1 MVGRRGLALITMLIA
16 ILALLGAPEVEARM
30 HRHRRAASRPRRCHS
45 DKQCHGGTCND
56 AGQCCRADE
65 ITCGTSCCNKL
76 LADACCNGQCVDFAR
91 NDNNCGGC
99 GIVCTGGKSC
109 QDGVCTC
116 LADEVDCGNKCAN
129 LFVDDDNCG
138 ACGHMCDADLKCFLG
153 ECGCKDIYQTL
164 CDGQCV
170 DLHTSRD
177 DCGWCGNVCLA
188 GGDCVDG
195 ECLLPCGPCEERVNN
210 VCVPKDGET
219 DCNGVCVHTQTD
231 PHNCGGCGAGCPSGI
246 TCTNGTCDFCGV
258 GYTTCHPPDPNR
270 VVGCC
275 RQDIAPV
282 CCESSMG
289 GGCCTT
295 DTTCCDGYCCPA
307 GTQCC
312 VNSRHTYPCIPAG
325 QPCLG

>member
-76 LADACCNGQCVDFAR
+76 LADACCG
-91 NDNNCGGC
+91 
-99 GIVCTGGKSC
+99 
-109 QDGVCTC
+109 
-116 LADEVDCGNKCAN
+116 
-129 LFVDDDNCG
+129 
-138 ACGHMCDADLKCFLG
+138 
-153 ECGCKDIYQTL
+153 
-164 CDGQCV
+164 GQCV

-177 DCGWCGNVCLA
+177 NCGWCGNVCLA

-275 RQDIAPV
+275 RQDIAP
-282 CCESSMG
+282 
-289 GGCCTT
+289 
-295 DTTCCDGYCCPA
+295 
-307 GTQCC
+307 
-312 VNSRHTYPCIPAG
+312 
-325 QPCLG
+325 